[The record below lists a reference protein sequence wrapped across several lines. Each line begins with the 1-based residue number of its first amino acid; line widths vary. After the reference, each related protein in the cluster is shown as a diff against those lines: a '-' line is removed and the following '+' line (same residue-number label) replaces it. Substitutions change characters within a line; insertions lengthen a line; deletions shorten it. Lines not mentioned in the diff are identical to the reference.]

1 MPEVRDAV
9 AAMQEARAD
18 AAEDFGS
25 SWRAGPEE
33 FDAQHALYEAD
44 AEALAALLVALPPE
58 PPVDPLGD
66 RFAAFVQRT
75 EELHADAERITAAL
89 AENEEELRSL
99 LGAADDSASPGHPA
113 MLDVIGDHAEYVD
126 AWRVACFDL
135 QADTSGIAGEPIDC
149 VGVERAN
156 DDHAL
161 DVVDPSL
168 VDVSLTCVRGESM
181 DELPYDR
188 SVYAFQANLGVDTP
202 WIRSV
207 VTIVNRSDDPIQ
219 VQTDFRVRYD
229 DIDGVKIL
237 EADWTE
243 PWEPAFHL
251 QPGQTIYRTGYAFD
265 GVTFARPIRGEE
277 VSAGSIAEVFS
288 RLETCAV
295 VEEPEATVAT
305 PEPFIA
311 QDWVPQLDLVD
322 CGANPETGRYEG
334 TALIGN
340 PTELPLRVLEAGFE
354 ILDASGTRLGMGGS
368 DGAVS
373 IEPGGTGEISL
384 WSVLYT
390 IADVDDAQSCSLVS
404 LRVEQ

>member
-1 MPEVRDAV
+1 MVGEDGCFGCKRSLPLSEQRSKEVVLPVLDEAV
-9 AAMQEARAD
+9 RRVFGAAPVQLDDCIE
-18 AAEDFGS
+18 
-25 SWRAGPEE
+25 
-33 FDAQHALYEAD
+33 H
-44 AEALAALLVALPPE
+44 LVIGGRTTHGIGAPNHVEGFE
-58 PPVDPLGD
+58 PCG
-66 RFAAFVQRT
+66 AFV
-75 EELHADAERITAAL
+75 
-89 AENEEELRSL
+89 
-99 LGAADDSASPGHPA
+99 
-113 MLDVIGDHAEYVD
+113 
-126 AWRVACFDL
+126 
-135 QADTSGIAGEPIDC
+135 
-149 VGVERAN
+149 
-156 DDHAL
+156 
-161 DVVDPSL
+161 
-168 VDVSLTCVRGESM
+168 
-181 DELPYDR
+181 
-188 SVYAFQANLGVDTP
+188 
-202 WIRSV
+202 
-207 VTIVNRSDDPIQ
+207 Q

-265 GVTFARPIRGEE
+265 GVTFARPIRGEQ

-305 PEPFIA
+305 TEPFIA

-340 PTELPLRVLEAGFE
+340 PTELPLRVLEVGFE

-390 IADVDDAQSCSLVS
+390 IADVDDAQSCGLVS
-404 LRVEQ
+404 LRVDQ